1 MNGAAVDAGEI
12 VAPAAPGAGFPRPT
26 QRGRL
31 GGRDDCCRHQAVFG
45 MKRRQVLVMATMA
58 IAQFLPTRSIAC
70 FGNSQAAPTTST
82 RWIVLKTTMQH
93 PHFYYV
99 SNNMSV
105 FLPTEFLAN
114 HQHPIAAEILSV
126 APLNDHTDIHRGL
139 ILGEHDLFDVQYVVA
154 DALEAGVAVV
164 YSIRRRKFVSQVK
177 RVTLSQDC
185 SSSRRFY
192 ISDDSGEDLIIGTL
206 DSVS

>member
-1 MNGAAVDAGEI
+1 M
-12 VAPAAPGAGFPRPT
+12 
-26 QRGRL
+26 GRRRED
-31 GGRDDCCRHQAVFG
+31 GYCRHQVLRV
-45 MKRRQVLVMATMA
+45 MRRRQFLVMASMA
-58 IAQFLPTRSIAC
+58 TALVQPTRSIAC
-70 FGNSQAAPTTST
+70 FGDAQAKPTSST
-82 RWIVLKTTMQH
+82 RWIALKTTLQH
-93 PHFYYV
+93 PHFYFV

-105 FLPTEFLAN
+105 FLPAVFLAN

-154 DALEAGVAVV
+154 DALETGVAVV

-177 RVTLSQDC
+177 LVTLSQVC

-192 ISDDSGEDLIIGTL
+192 VSDDSGEDPIVGTL